1 MKLSKK
7 LRVIVEIIA
16 LAIYIFLFFFDF
28 RGAYPGMSMGEF
40 CKKLLRPSV
49 SESYHYGENAVPVA
63 DYYIYSNTV
72 GRVVVAESDGEAIT
86 KLRTHKNKAPTHF
99 SFLFVQEGMDAF
111 HLIQAAGTPD
121 RRGVGIHMLMFE
133 LYDNTHYNV
142 HFDYDTRTVKSVQLV
157 LADGTVLSDS
167 EFAQFRSTIIVI
179 YIAAAVIL
187 GVILVL
193 LIKIPNAIRKRK
205 ALPQTD

>member
-7 LRVIVEIIA
+7 LRVIVAIIA

-40 CKKLLRPSV
+40 RKKLLRPSV

-133 LYDNTHYNV
+133 LYDNTRYNV
-142 HFDYDTRTVKSVQLV
+142 HFDYDTCTVKSVQLV

-167 EFAQFRSTIIVI
+167 ELAQFRTNIIIVNV
-179 YIAAAVIL
+179 ALAAVL
-187 GVILVL
+187 SVALVL
-193 LIKIPNAIRKRK
+193 LIKIPNNIRKRK
-205 ALPQTD
+205 AAIQGD

>member
-7 LRVIVEIIA
+7 LRVIVAIIA
-16 LAIYIFLFFFDF
+16 FAIYIFLFFFDF

-40 CKKLLRPSV
+40 RKKLLRPSV

-133 LYDNTHYNV
+133 LYDNTRYNV

-193 LIKIPNAIRKRK
+193 LIKIPNNVRKRK
-205 ALPQTD
+205 AASQPE